1 MAPVINGNDP
11 SVASPTNLPWEDWV
25 CDFDCSVPPERVV
38 RVHRHSPDF
47 EDLSTSAA
55 LRAEVLLKEKHPCFF
70 VNPLVTILSR
80 DPTPEFLRMVKKHQ
94 GDWIRRTR
102 SCFPRKMR
110 RKVSN
115 WVSDQGGFGI
125 RYYRY
130 LDRCFSLTG
139 YLSVNGQQIQPQR
152 WSQFEADPQSPPN
165 PISRR
170 DPVSA
175 KGERRPD
182 SHGASD
188 SSLIR
193 RSDPV
198 SYS

>member
-11 SVASPTNLPWEDWV
+11 SVAFPTSFPWEDWV
-25 CDFDCSVPPERVV
+25 CDIDCSIPPKGVV
-38 RVHRHSPDF
+38 RVQRHSPDF

-55 LRAEVLLKEKHPCFF
+55 LRAEVLRKEKHPCSF

-94 GDWIRRTR
+94 GDRIRRTR

-115 WVSDQGGFGI
+115 WVTDQGGFGN
-125 RYYRY
+125 RYFRY

-139 YLSVNGQQIQPQR
+139 YLSVNGQQIQLQR
-152 WSQFEADPQSPPN
+152 WSQFEADLRTPPN
-165 PISRR
+165 PVSRR
-170 DPVSA
+170 NPVSA
-175 KGERRPD
+175 RGEPLLD
-182 SHGASD
+182 SDGASAFP
-188 SSLIR
+188 LI
-193 RSDPV
+193 S
-198 SYS
+198 

>member
-1 MAPVINGNDP
+1 MTPVINGDDP
-11 SVASPTNLPWEDWV
+11 SVASPTSFPWEDWV
-25 CDFDCSVPPERVV
+25 CDIDCSVPPEGVV
-38 RVHRHSPDF
+38 RVHRHVPDF

-55 LRAEVLLKEKHPCFF
+55 LRAEFLRKEKHPCFF

-94 GDWIRRTR
+94 GEWIRRTR

-115 WVSDQGGFGI
+115 WVTDQGGFGN

-175 KGERRPD
+175 RGDRLSG

>member
-11 SVASPTNLPWEDWV
+11 SVAFPTSFPWEDWV
-25 CDFDCSVPPERVV
+25 CDIDCSIPPKGVV
-38 RVHRHSPDF
+38 RVQRHSPDF

-55 LRAEVLLKEKHPCFF
+55 LRAEVLRKEKHPCSF

-115 WVSDQGGFGI
+115 WVTDQGGFGN
-125 RYYRY
+125 RYFRY
-130 LDRCFSLTG
+130 LDRCFQATSGSRNTRCCPCGSMSPEGTTPCFQPDRLFHKRLPR
-139 YLSVNGQQIQPQR
+139 LS
-152 WSQFEADPQSPPN
+152 
-165 PISRR
+165 
-170 DPVSA
+170 
-175 KGERRPD
+175 
-182 SHGASD
+182 
-188 SSLIR
+188 
-193 RSDPV
+193 
-198 SYS
+198 

>member
-47 EDLSTSAA
+47 EDLAA
-55 LRAEVLLKEKHPCFF
+55 SPAVRAAVLLKENYPCFF

-94 GDWIRRTR
+94 GEWIRRTR

-115 WVSDQGGFGI
+115 WVTDQGGFGI

-139 YLSVNGQQIQPQR
+139 YLSVNGQQIQPQQ
-152 WSQFEADPQSPPN
+152 WSQFEAHPQSPPN
-165 PISRR
+165 PVSRR

-175 KGERRPD
+175 RGDRLSG
-182 SHGASD
+182 SHRAFAFP
-188 SSLIR
+188 LNR
-193 RSDPV
+193 TSDPV